1 MINKKNLWFL
11 TLFSLILVLSVYYIT
26 MPSEVLMGTNSNYLT
41 NTVNKENNDDDNV
54 NVTVEESEILVALRV
69 EANDQMLSEI
79 EALETILTNVDSTV
93 DEKNNAFE
101 KIKLLNINRG
111 MEEEIESKI
120 LEEFNL
126 KSFVKINEDQIRIVV
141 SKDEHDETLANDI
154 MRSVQS
160 KFDKKMYISVKF
172 QK

>member
-1 MINKKNLWFL
+1 
-11 TLFSLILVLSVYYIT
+11 
-26 MPSEVLMGTNSNYLT
+26 
-41 NTVNKENNDDDNV
+41 
-54 NVTVEESEILVALRV
+54 
-69 EANDQMLSEI
+69 MLSEI
-79 EALETILTNVDSTV
+79 DALETILTDKESTV

-111 MEEEIESKI
+111 MEEVIESKI

-126 KSFVKINEDQIRIVV
+126 KSFVKINDDQIRIVI
-141 SKDEHDETLANDI
+141 SKDKHDETLANDI

>member
-1 MINKKNLWFL
+1 MWCTQILKKLPF
-11 TLFSLILVLSVYYIT
+11 
-26 MPSEVLMGTNSNYLT
+26 P
-41 NTVNKENNDDDNV
+41 
-54 NVTVEESEILVALRV
+54 
-69 EANDQMLSEI
+69 
-79 EALETILTNVDSTV
+79 
-93 DEKNNAFE
+93 
-101 KIKLLNINRG
+101 LNHK
-111 MEEEIESKI
+111 EIESKI

-141 SKDEHDETLANDI
+141 SKDEHDEALANDI